1 MAVATYGSENYYS
14 VISNRRGALQRPLQ
28 VALIAGDFVAV
39 LLSYFVA
46 SGLYRVL
53 VIEQDS
59 SVGAGLVVG
68 AVFVTIA
75 YFQGVYDHHRLLNT
89 VWQLRKA
96 LAVWLISLT
105 ILAVEAFLLKSSA
118 DLSRGTTLLFAAT
131 GGVALGGLRVLWRL
145 ALTSSYA
152 KGRLVDRKV
161 VLLSLKPLD
170 FTSTRFKDLRKHGF
184 NVVRHFVLDPS
195 EEGAA
200 PLLGVNGLV
209 FIGHGRSDAIAIK
222 NAVRVAKNAA
232 EAKVLDAMKSAIE
245 ESLKK

>member
-75 YFQGVYDHHRLLNT
+75 YFQGVYDHHRLLST

-161 VLLSLKPLD
+161 VLLSLSSLSISPRPGSRICASTAS
-170 FTSTRFKDLRKHGF
+170 TSCDISCSIRLKRARAGITRFATSP
-184 NVVRHFVLDPS
+184 VRRARRMWKNISWSSTGTRCRFS
-195 EEGAA
+195 
-200 PLLGVNGLV
+200 
-209 FIGHGRSDAIAIK
+209 RS
-222 NAVRVAKNAA
+222 
-232 EAKVLDAMKSAIE
+232 
-245 ESLKK
+245 

>member
-1 MAVATYGSENYYS
+1 
-14 VISNRRGALQRPLQ
+14 
-28 VALIAGDFVAV
+28 
-39 LLSYFVA
+39 
-46 SGLYRVL
+46 
-53 VIEQDS
+53 EQDS

-75 YFQGVYDHHRLLNT
+75 YFQGVYDHHRLLST
-89 VWQLRKA
+89 VWQLRKV

-131 GGVALGGLRVLWRL
+131 GGIALGGLRVFWRM

-152 KGRLVDRKV
+152 RGRLVDRKV

-184 NVVRHFVLDPS
+184 NVVRHFVLEPS
-195 EEGAA
+195 E
-200 PLLGVNGLV
+200 
-209 FIGHGRSDAIAIK
+209 
-222 NAVRVAKNAA
+222 
-232 EAKVLDAMKSAIE
+232 
-245 ESLKK
+245 